1 MNIFLQIYRQI
12 ESIFKKMSPM
22 QRTNLILLTAISVVF
37 SAIIVIWASR
47 TDFVLLYSNL
57 NTKDAGA
64 IKSKLDE
71 MKVENKVEGNSIFV
85 PSKSVYETRLLLAKD
100 GLPQESTVGYEIF
113 GKGNFIMTDYL
124 QQLNY
129 KRALEGELAR
139 TIGSL
144 KGITGCRVHLAI
156 PKKGLFEEEA
166 VHTSASVVLN
176 IAQGAPLS
184 KAQVGG
190 IVHLV
195 ASSVEGLSPQYVNII
210 DGRGNLLYGQDES
223 AEGGSGSNSSQ
234 FDSRQSVESYLE
246 KKAESML
253 VTILGPGKALV
264 RVNAAMDFD
273 RVEKTEEKY
282 DPEGS
287 VPRTEVSNSESSK
300 ETGGAEGAAG
310 KSSEKTQEKV
320 TTNYEISR
328 TISKI
333 VNSVGKVKKLT
344 VSVIVDGTYKAVE
357 STEGGKK
364 VTKKEYVARTKEEKE
379 MYKKLVMNAV
389 GFDSQRGDEIEIN
402 DASFDSSNIEQE
414 SKMISSA
421 ESKDFMFNLIKQ
433 VGIIV
438 LFILAFLFLTTM
450 LKSVTTATANVSGV
464 AVPKHAKTVGVSF
477 GGGTAGTASARQQSS
492 SANSGFNATVGED
505 LEPVGVGGGEG
516 MAVNSDIE
524 ATVGVVKDWLKE

>member
-22 QRTNLILLTAISVVF
+22 QRTNLILLAAISVVF
-37 SAIIVIWASR
+37 SAIIIIWASR

-57 NTKDAGA
+57 NSKDAA
-64 IKSKLDE
+64 SIKSKLDE
-71 MKVENKVEGNSIFV
+71 LKVENKVEGNSIFV
-85 PSKSVYETRLLLAKD
+85 PSKSVYETRLLLAKE
-100 GLPQESTVGYEIF
+100 GLPQDSTVGYEIF

-139 TIGSL
+139 TISSL

-156 PKKGLFEEEA
+156 PKKGLFEDSEE
-166 VHTSASVVLN
+166 HTSASVVLN

-184 KAQVGG
+184 KTQIGG

-195 ASSVEGLSPQYVNII
+195 ASSVEGLSPQYVNVI
-210 DGRGNLLYGQDES
+210 DGRGNLLYGQEANSES
-223 AEGGSGSNSSQ
+223 GLNSSQ
-234 FDSRQSVESYLE
+234 LDSRQSVESYLE

-264 RVNAAMDFD
+264 RVNAAMDFN

-282 DPEGS
+282 DPEGA
-287 VPRTEVSNSESSK
+287 VPRTEVSNTESSK
-300 ETGGAEGAAG
+300 ESGGESGAAG
-310 KSSEKTQEKV
+310 KNSEKTQEKV

-333 VNSVGKVKKLT
+333 VNSVGQVKKLT
-344 VSVIVDGTYKAVE
+344 VSVVVDGTYKTVE
-357 STEGGKK
+357 SKEGGKK
-364 VTKKEYVARTKEEKE
+364 VTKKEYIARTKEEKD

-389 GFDSQRGDEIEIN
+389 GFDSQRGDEIEVN
-402 DASFDSSNIEQE
+402 DASFDNSNMEQE

-421 ESKDFMFNLIKQ
+421 ESKDFTFNLVKQ

-438 LFILAFLFLTTM
+438 LFVLAFLFLTTM
-450 LKSVTTATANVSGV
+450 LKSVTVPVASVAGV
-464 AVPKHAKTVGVSF
+464 AVPRSAKSAGVAVASGAGANMAAKQHA
-477 GGGTAGTASARQQSS
+477 
-492 SANSGFNATVGED
+492 ANSGFNATVGES
-505 LEPVGVGGGEG
+505 LEPVGVGGENDLSFSS
-516 MAVNSDIE
+516 NSDVE